1 MIGGSLGGLTAALV
15 LRDAGCNVTVYERSQ
30 MELAGLGAGI
40 VVQEATVRYLIDR
53 LGMRLQDISVAARV
67 LQYLGRD
74 GTVTFERPSPYRF
87 TAWNTVYR
95 ALVGALG
102 GDAYRR
108 GHASSAS
115 TATEDGV
122 DVRFANGHAERVDL
136 LVCVDGVASTARKRL
151 LPEVDPQYS
160 GYVGWRGTVTES
172 LLSPQ
177 TFAAL
182 SDAITYGLA
191 PDSHIVAYQIPS
203 VAGGME
209 EGERLVNFVWYRNV
223 AAGAELDELMTDRD
237 GMPRPLSLHPGIV
250 QDRYVAA
257 IRQTAKDVL
266 SGPLAEMVVRTPQPF
281 VQTIVDVEVP
291 QMVFGR
297 VCPDGRC
304 RVHRAAACRS
314 RHSEGGR
321 ERVGPGPCA
330 DGSGRRYRRG
340 PGCVATWS
348 TRAGS
353 QPGCPRPR
361 RRGAL
366 PIPRH
371 VGPRGPGSALRA
383 FRARAVATGRGHVR
397 QRRAERARV
406 ASRSRRACD
415 PTKRPP
421 GKVGTQRACHSH
433 PRSP

>member
-1 MIGGSLGGLTAALV
+1 MLLSSCALVKITFVSSLKHPPKVAVIGGSLGGLTTALV

-74 GTVTFERPSPYRF
+74 GTVRFERPSPYRF

-95 ALVGALG
+95 ALISALG

-108 GHASSAS
+108 GHALVGFGRD
-115 TATEDGV
+115 EDGV

-151 LPEVDPQYS
+151 APEIDPRYS

-172 LLSPQ
+172 LLSSK

-191 PDSHIVAYQIPS
+191 ADSHIVAYQIPS
-203 VAGGME
+203 VDGGMG

-223 AAGAELDELMTDRD
+223 AEGAELDELMTDRD
-237 GMPRPLSLHPGIV
+237 GLLRPLSLHPGIV
-250 QDRYVAA
+250 QDRYVDA
-257 IRQTAKDVL
+257 IRRTATDVL
-266 SGPLAEMVVRTPQPF
+266 SGPLAEMVVRTPRPF

-297 VCPDGRC
+297 VCLMGDAAFTARP
-304 RVHRAAACRS
+304 HAAAGTAKAAENGWALARALTEADGDIDAALLAWQPGQLELGRNLVARARDVGERS
-314 RHSEGGR
+314 QFRGTWVPGDPDLR
-321 ERVGPGPCA
+321 FGLFGPG
-330 DGSGRRYRRG
+330 R
-340 PGCVATWS
+340 
-348 TRAGS
+348 
-353 QPGCPRPR
+353 
-361 RRGAL
+361 
-366 PIPRH
+366 
-371 VGPRGPGSALRA
+371 
-383 FRARAVATGRGHVR
+383 
-397 QRRAERARV
+397 
-406 ASRSRRACD
+406 
-415 PTKRPP
+415 
-421 GKVGTQRACHSH
+421 
-433 PRSP
+433 